1 MAGCLRRQD
10 GFVREILQL
19 ALVVAVAA
27 LVVLDAMALF
37 SAYRSV
43 EDSAASAAL
52 EARNAY
58 YETQSV
64 ASAQVVAKASLAK
77 NGKKFID
84 LDTSRSMDGTLVFHV
99 SAQGHAE
106 TYAFKYLGYV
116 GLSGWVERMTN
127 PTSTESSS

>member
-19 ALVVAVAA
+19 ALIVAVAA

-37 SAYRSV
+37 GAYRSV

-77 NGKKFID
+77 NDKKFIG
-84 LDTSRSMDGTLVFHV
+84 LETSRSLDGTLVFHV
-99 SAQGHAE
+99 SAQGHSE
-106 TYAFKYLGYV
+106 TFAFKYLRYV
-116 GLSGWVERMTN
+116 GLKGWVERMTN
-127 PTSTESSS
+127 PTSTDSSS